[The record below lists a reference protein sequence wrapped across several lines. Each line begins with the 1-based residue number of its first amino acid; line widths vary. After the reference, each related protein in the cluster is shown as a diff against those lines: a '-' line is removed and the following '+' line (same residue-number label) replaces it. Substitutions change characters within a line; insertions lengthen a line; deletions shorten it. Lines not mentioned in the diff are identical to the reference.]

1 MNRSLGWT
9 FGILALILAATYWLL
24 PSLTRALDLAAGAG
38 YFAAAVLLIPPTRA
52 WFVGRVLRTQ
62 WSNDVLLR
70 YIFLCVAV
78 GAGCAYFTRY
88 A

>member
-9 FGILALILAATYWLL
+9 FGIISLIFAGTFWLL
-24 PSLTRALDLAAGAG
+24 PSFSRLLDIGAGVG

-52 WFVGRVLRTQ
+52 WFLRRVLRTE
-62 WSNDVLLR
+62 WSNDVLLM
-70 YIFLCVAV
+70 YIFLCAAV